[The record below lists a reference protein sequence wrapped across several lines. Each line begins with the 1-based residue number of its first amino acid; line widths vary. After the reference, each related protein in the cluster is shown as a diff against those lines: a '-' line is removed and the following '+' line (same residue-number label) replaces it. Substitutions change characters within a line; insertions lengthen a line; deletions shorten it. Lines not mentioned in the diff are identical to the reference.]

1 MIQTLLT
8 FINEP
13 GWSVR
18 AWAKITGLVLVG
30 LLLVS
35 ITLAVL
41 GSVARFAL
49 MGTSMGDVP
58 FAPQMMRTDSYEAG
72 YGGGMGGGM
81 AEVAY
86 NSMDMMVGKMASSI
100 AAPTIAP
107 MPPMGFVNGSRN
119 AEKFER
125 TDYSA
130 QFSTRAFASTCD
142 AIEALKPRD
151 YVLFDT
157 AQRSSYSCWY
167 SFRVE
172 AERAEEILAV
182 IKDLRPDEISTNVQ
196 TVAQAIEDT
205 TDRIAALK
213 RQRASVEET
222 LAEAERAYDD
232 AIRASRGAGIVG
244 LGSLVTEKLSTVE
257 RLTNTK
263 LSLDEQIRAYE
274 AGKTQQ
280 LDDTAYTHFAVTVSK
295 VSIID
300 WKSLGDSWRAALEN
314 MVRDISTILSS
325 ILLTIPVLILKAVWF
340 MVVALVSITALVVF
354 ARVAWVIVMHV
365 WYFRRS

>member
-18 AWAKITGLVLVG
+18 AWAKLLGLALVG
-30 LLLVS
+30 IIVFS
-35 ITLAVL
+35 VVFGIL
-41 GSVARFAL
+41 GSVVRFAL
-49 MGTSMGDVP
+49 MGTSMGSTSFVP
-58 FAPQMMRTDSYEAG
+58 QAIDMPSYRAG
-72 YGGGMGGGM
+72 YGGMGGGM

-86 NSMDMMVGKMASSI
+86 DSMDMVVGKMASNI
-100 AAPTIAP
+100 AMPSIAP
-107 MPPMGFVNGSRN
+107 MPPMGMVNGSRN

-125 TDYSA
+125 TEYSA
-130 QFSTRAFASTCD
+130 QFSTRAFVSTCD
-142 AIEALKPRD
+142 AVEALKPRE
-151 YVLFDT
+151 YVLFDS
-157 AQRSSYSCWY
+157 AQRSTYSCWY

-172 AERAEEILAV
+172 VAHTDEVLFVLKE
-182 IKDLRPDEISTNVQ
+182 LRPDELSTNVH

-213 RQRASVEET
+213 RQRTSVEET

-232 AIRASRGAGIVG
+232 AIRASRNEGIVG

-274 AGKTQQ
+274 AGKTSQ
-280 LDDTAYTHFAVTVSK
+280 LDDTAYTHFSVQVSK

-300 WKSLGDSWRAALEN
+300 WKSLAEMWRTSLKQ
-314 MVRDISTILSS
+314 MVYDVSTVLSS
-325 ILLTIPVLILKAVWF
+325 IVLMVPVLVLKAVWF
-340 MVVALVSITALVVF
+340 MVVALVTILSLTMF
-354 ARVAWVIVMHV
+354 ARLAWSMVLYVWHV
-365 WYFRRS
+365 RRG

>member
-1 MIQTLLT
+1 M
-8 FINEP
+8 
-13 GWSVR
+13 R
-18 AWAKITGLVLVG
+18 AWAKSIGLALVG
-30 LLLVS
+30 LLLLS
-35 ITLAVL
+35 LTFAVL
-41 GSVARFAL
+41 GSVMRFAL
-49 MGTSMGDVP
+49 MGTSLGDMSL
-58 FAPQMMRTDSYEAG
+58 APQMMRTTAYNEG
-72 YGGGMGGGM
+72 YGGMGGGVAEM
-81 AEVAY
+81 AY
-86 NSMDMMVGKMASSI
+86 DSMDMMVGKMASTI
-100 AAPTIAP
+100 AVPGIAP
-107 MPPMGFVNGSRN
+107 MPPMGLVNGSRN

-125 TDYSA
+125 TEYSA

-142 AIEALKPRD
+142 AIEGLKPRD
-151 YVLFDT
+151 YVLFDN

-172 AERAEEILAV
+172 ADRADEVLAV
-182 IKDLRPDEISTNVQ
+182 IKDLHPDEIATSVH

-213 RQRASVEET
+213 RQRAAVEET

-232 AIRASRGAGIVG
+232 AIRASKGAGIVG

-274 AGKTQQ
+274 AGGTQQ

-300 WKSLGDSWRAALEN
+300 WKALGESWRAALQN
-314 MVRDISTILSS
+314 MVRDISSILSS
-325 ILLTIPVLILKAVWF
+325 ILLMVPVLILKAVWF
-340 MVVALVSITALVVF
+340 MVVALVTIAALAVF
-354 ARVAWVIVMHV
+354 ARIAWAIVTQA
-365 WYFRRS
+365 WYYRRP